1 MPREYA
7 TNAAISRTPRL
18 SFGVVGAVFC
28 PVRVKSLEHASSQ
41 RAKRPCRHGRQR
53 HDQRQ
58 AHRARAC
65 TQHVRHQELAQQA
78 APSPAAG
85 RCVARGLSLRCAR
98 EQCAPAASFSL
109 LAAGGGRAIDD
120 ERQGTAAT
128 GLVRSCACSWFV
140 RCCCAKREG
149 CPSLAAV
156 RSPPCPRA
164 PQAMSERAPG
174 CQRCPA
180 WYPRCRCRAP
190 SARP

>member
-1 MPREYA
+1 MLREYA

-28 PVRVKSLEHASSQ
+28 PVRVKSLERASSQ

-65 TQHVRHQELAQQA
+65 TQHVRHHELAQQA

-85 RCVARGLSLRCAR
+85 RCVARGLSLRCAC

-109 LAAGGGRAIDD
+109 LAAGGDGRQTTSDRAQQ
-120 ERQGTAAT
+120 RQGLCAHALAV
-128 GLVRSCACSWFV
+128 GLCDVVVRSV
-140 RCCCAKREG
+140 R
-149 CPSLAAV
+149 V
-156 RSPPCPRA
+156 V
-164 PQAMSERAPG
+164 QALR
-174 CQRCPA
+174 
-180 WYPRCRCRAP
+180 P
-190 SARP
+190 SARRHARGPRKQ